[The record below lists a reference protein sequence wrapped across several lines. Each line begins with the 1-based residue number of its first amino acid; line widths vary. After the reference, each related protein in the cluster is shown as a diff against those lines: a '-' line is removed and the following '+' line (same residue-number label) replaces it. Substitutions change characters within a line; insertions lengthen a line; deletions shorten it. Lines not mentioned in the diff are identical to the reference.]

1 MSLLFNALFRFVIA
15 FLPRSKDLLILGL
28 QSLSTVI
35 LEPKKIKS
43 ITVFTF
49 SPYICHE
56 VMVPDAMI
64 LVFWMLSFK
73 PAFHSPLSPPSRGS
87 FVSLHFLPLKWYWFQ
102 SWLYYFT
109 VVLRIDHI
117 DQLLI
122 VLQKL
127 FRELEIRKWAR
138 IQGSCSHRTC
148 TFFQ

>member
-1 MSLLFNALFRFVIA
+1 MSLLFNTLFRLVKA

-28 QSLSTVI
+28 QSLSAVI

-43 ITVFTF
+43 VTVFTF

-56 VMVPDAMI
+56 VMVPDVMI
-64 LVFWMLSFK
+64 LVFWTLSFK
-73 PAFHSPLSPPSRGS
+73 PAFHSPLSPSSRGS

-109 VVLRIDHI
+109 VVLRTDHI
-117 DQLLI
+117 GQLLI

-127 FRELEIRKWAR
+127 FGELEIHKWAR